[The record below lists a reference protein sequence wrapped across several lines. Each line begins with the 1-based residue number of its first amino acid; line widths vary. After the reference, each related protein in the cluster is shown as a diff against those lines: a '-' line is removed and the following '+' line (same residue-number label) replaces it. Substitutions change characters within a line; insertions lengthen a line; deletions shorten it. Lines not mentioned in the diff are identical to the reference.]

1 MCSLASVQSLAH
13 HHLCSG
19 SPPDMEAI
27 YRVAAAEDPGCDAA
41 ALIGETGFVFIGKF
55 GRAPRRRGQGG
66 RTRSR
71 APQIADTAFC

>member
-13 HHLCSG
+13 HNLCSG

-41 ALIGETGFVFIGKF
+41 ALMPQTETLLEKNS
-55 GRAPRRRGQGG
+55 APVLLQ
-66 RTRSR
+66 
-71 APQIADTAFC
+71 CL